1 MCVHNQFF
9 WTNNM
14 EMELVFLL
22 VLIHLLLIELNL
34 LTMNT

>member
-1 MCVHNQFF
+1 MHNQFF